1 MLFSLFFDQKLED
14 PHSVFVVSAAFL
26 VFVANC
32 SIEFQ
37 LPLNVKLS
45 LKQKTFLDVPG
56 FVVLAVHDQQQ
67 LTNPVDLFLF
77 DLLFWYGFEESGV
90 VFLEEAVA
98 DAETLLFNGYLF
110 LEKLIGD
117 MFDFLELNLS
127 DKLAMNNSGILDN

>member
-37 LPLNVKLS
+37 LPLYIKLS

-77 DLLFWYGFEESGV
+77 DLLF
-90 VFLEEAVA
+90 
-98 DAETLLFNGYLF
+98 
-110 LEKLIGD
+110 
-117 MFDFLELNLS
+117 
-127 DKLAMNNSGILDN
+127 